1 MQDRDAAQIAER
13 IAEINAEERR
23 LLQTLDRLRRAREL
37 LVSEDSERDES
48 DDSLAFVDRVRRWHG
63 AIFAKEMLDGSLVT
77 EMPYEAFGKTGIIA
91 WPDDFANETPA
102 KVRYKDIE
110 DEILT
115 RTFDAVRE
123 AMATAFVKVARDVVE
138 RERKCQQRRE
148 RQP

>member
-1 MQDRDAAQIAER
+1 MQDREAAQINER
-13 IAEINAEERR
+13 LAEINTEEHR

-37 LVSEDSERDES
+37 LVSEDSEGDES
-48 DDSLAFVDRVRRWHG
+48 DDSLTFVDRVRRWHG
-63 AIFAKEMLDGSLVT
+63 AVFAKEMLDGSLGT
-77 EMPYEAFGKTGIIA
+77 ETPHEAFGETGIIA

-115 RTFDAVRE
+115 RTFDATRDAV
-123 AMATAFVKVARDVVE
+123 AAAFVKVAREVVE